1 MVTTSLLIIAAMGE
15 GMADDYRLNPMW
27 FFCVGCDSESFYY
40 GNCLFDLVLCG
51 IYFVPVT

>member
-1 MVTTSLLIIAAMGE
+1 MGE